1 MTKKLYEESDIQA
14 IADAIREKNGTTNT
28 YTVAEMGKSIKNI
41 SSGSSFNIKYKVLLH
56 GYDPSD
62 DIYNNILSR
71 LPQSKQVYSGTYTL
85 DNPTADK
92 TYQAGNNTYLRFN
105 ADGID
110 NIFVGYILEEDFKN
124 YLLNNQYFLEKVDT
138 GYLRYG
144 DERYTLYHY
153 ISPQTWYLDSDLFS
167 TYNFFTSKINTVN
180 SVDIE
185 NSDITVL
192 AVWWNK
198 ID

>member
-1 MTKKLYEESDIQA
+1 MAKKLYEESDIQA
-14 IADAIREKNGTTNT
+14 IADAIREKTGDTTT
-28 YTVAEMGKSIKNI
+28 YTVAEMGNGIKNI
-41 SSGSSFNIKYKVLLH
+41 SSGSSFNINYKVLLH
-56 GYDPSD
+56 GYDPGD
-62 DIYNNILSR
+62 DFYNNILSR
-71 LPQSKQVYSGTYTL
+71 LPQSKQVYPGTYTL

-92 TYQAGNNTYLRFN
+92 TYQADNNTYLRFN

-124 YLLNNQYFLEKVDT
+124 YLLNNQYFLQRVDT
-138 GYLRYG
+138 GSLRYG
-144 DERYTLYHY
+144 DERYTLFHY
-153 ISPQTWYLDSDLFS
+153 ISPQTWILTTDLFS

-180 SVDIE
+180 SVNIE

-192 AVWWNK
+192 AVWWNE